1 MYTLYAYMYFKCSI
15 TYVPS
20 LPCLCFLHFTGP
32 EASKQFTRLVTD
44 NAENLMNAVSKVLN
58 ATENAFM
65 KLPSDVH
72 THLTG
77 LNWVKK

>member
-1 MYTLYAYMYFKCSI
+1 MYFKCSI
-15 TYVPS
+15 PS
-20 LPCLCFLHFTGP
+20 LPCLCFLHFTDP

-65 KLPSDVH
+65 KLPSDVRA
-72 THLTG
+72 HLTG

>member
-1 MYTLYAYMYFKCSI
+1 MYTLYYAYMYFKCSI

-20 LPCLCFLHFTGP
+20 LPCLCFLHFTDP
-32 EASKQFTRLVTD
+32 EQFTRLVTH
-44 NAENLMNAVSKVLN
+44 NAKNLMNAVSKVLK

-65 KLPSDVH
+65 KLPSDVRA
-72 THLTG
+72 HLTG